1 MSEWTIGVTP
11 MPTEEALD
19 NAARIADAEEP
30 DCEDL
35 LLTEG
40 ARVCDVLRC
49 EVLHQADVIERRTAE
64 LSTATGEV
72 ERLRAALA
80 EATSAEREKC
90 AQECEARAG
99 AYGALSQMQHT
110 LGRVDEF
117 GIDVAAESADARC
130 HWLDAAALLRAA
142 LAVTQREREETEDA
156 SEVDHLDAL
165 LARQHAILTGVA
177 DALLGDPGPLA
188 SHSHH
193 DLAERAAAMVA
204 LLAVTQAS
212 LEAASSGR
220 RVTACD
226 DIERLQRENATLR
239 AAYAQDLDGLRAEL
253 RRADDERATWRDL
266 RDAARECLDALEAP
280 APVWD
285 ADESEHDA
293 HAARLEVA
301 RVALRALVAPR

>member
-1 MSEWTIGVTP
+1 MTNETQTI
-11 MPTEEALD
+11 D
-19 NAARIADAEEP
+19 ADA
-30 DCEDL
+30 
-35 LLTEG
+35 
-40 ARVCDVLRC
+40 
-49 EVLHQADVIERRTAE
+49 
-64 LSTATGEV
+64 
-72 ERLRAALA
+72 LRAQLA
-80 EATSAEREKC
+80 EM
-90 AQECEARAG
+90 AQRAR
-99 AYGALSQMQHT
+99 
-110 LGRVDEF
+110 D
-117 GIDVAAESADARC
+117 
-130 HWLDAAALLRAA
+130 
-142 LAVTQREREETEDA
+142 ETEDA
-156 SEVDHLDAL
+156 SEVAYLDAL

-177 DALLGDPGPLA
+177 DALRGDPGPLA

-204 LLAVTQAS
+204 VLAVTQAS

-226 DIERLQRENATLR
+226 EIERLQRESATLR

-285 ADESEHDA
+285 ADEGEHDE

-301 RVALRALVAPR
+301 RAALRALVAPR